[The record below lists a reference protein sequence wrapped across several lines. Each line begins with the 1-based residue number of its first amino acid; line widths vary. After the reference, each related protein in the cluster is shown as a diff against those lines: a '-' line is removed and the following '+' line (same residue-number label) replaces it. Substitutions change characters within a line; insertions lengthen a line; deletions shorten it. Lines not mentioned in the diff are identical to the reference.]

1 MKILRVRG
9 GIRLREI
16 APSLLSANF
25 YNLQADLDRLKN
37 EGIKYLHLDVMDG
50 NFVPNISFGLPV
62 IKAVRK
68 NTDFILDCHLMIEKP
83 ERYLEEFKNAGADIL
98 TVHQEATIH
107 LQRTLAEIRRLG
119 MKAGVSLNP
128 STSEDCLKYIMDD
141 LDLILVMSVNPGF
154 GGQSYIKAMNEKI
167 ARIRKMIDDSGKDII
182 LELDGGVNKDNIKEL
197 EDLGVDLF
205 VAGSAAFKNS
215 EIEKNLEDLRK

>member
-1 MKILRVRG
+1 
-9 GIRLREI
+9 LREI

-25 YNLQADLDRLKN
+25 YNLQDDLERLKKS
-37 EGIKYLHLDVMDG
+37 GIKYLHLDVMDG
-50 NFVPNISFGLPV
+50 NFVPNISFGLPI
-62 IKAVRK
+62 IKSVRK

-83 ERYLEEFKNAGADIL
+83 ERYLEDFKNAGADIL

-128 STSEDCLKYIMDD
+128 STSEETLKYIMDD
-141 LDLILVMSVNPGF
+141 LDLILIMSVNPGF
-154 GGQSYIKAMNEKI
+154 GGQSYIEAVNEKI
-167 ARIRKMIDDSGKDII
+167 KRVRKMIDDSGRDII
-182 LELDGGVNKDNIKEL
+182 LEVDGGVNKDNIKEL

-215 EIEKNLEDLRK
+215 EIEKNIGGLRDDK

>member
-1 MKILRVRG
+1 M
-9 GIRLREI
+9 REI

-25 YNLQADLDRLKN
+25 YNLQDDLERLKKS
-37 EGIKYLHLDVMDG
+37 GIRYLHLDVMDG
-50 NFVPNISFGLPV
+50 NFVPNISFGLPI
-62 IKAVRK
+62 IKSVRK

-83 ERYLEEFKNAGADIL
+83 ERYLEDFKNAGADIL

-128 STSEDCLKYIMDD
+128 STSEETLKYIMDD
-141 LDLILVMSVNPGF
+141 LDLILIMSVNPGF
-154 GGQSYIKAMNEKI
+154 GGQSYIESVNEKI
-167 ARIRKMIDDSGKDII
+167 KRVRKMIDESERDII
-182 LELDGGVNKDNIKEL
+182 LEVDGGVNKDNIKEL

-215 EIEKNLEDLRK
+215 EIEKNIGGLRDDK

>member
-1 MKILRVRG
+1 M
-9 GIRLREI
+9 REI

-25 YNLQADLDRLKN
+25 YNLQDDLERLKKA
-37 EGIKYLHLDVMDG
+37 GIKYLHLDVMDG
-50 NFVPNISFGLPV
+50 NFVPNISFGLPI
-62 IKAVRK
+62 IKSVRK

-83 ERYLEEFKNAGADIL
+83 ERYLEDFKNAGADIL

-128 STSEDCLKYIMDD
+128 STSEETLKYIMDD
-141 LDLILVMSVNPGF
+141 LDLILIMSVNPGF
-154 GGQSYIKAMNEKI
+154 GGQSYIESVNEKI
-167 ARIRKMIDDSGKDII
+167 KRVRKMIDESERDII
-182 LELDGGVNKDNIKEL
+182 LEVDGGVNKDNIKEL

-215 EIEKNLEDLRK
+215 EIEKNIGGLRDDK

>member
-1 MKILRVRG
+1 M
-9 GIRLREI
+9 REI

-25 YNLQADLDRLKN
+25 YNLQDDLERLKKS
-37 EGIKYLHLDVMDG
+37 GIKYLHLDVMDG
-50 NFVPNISFGLPV
+50 NFVPNISFGLPI
-62 IKAVRK
+62 IKSVRK

-83 ERYLEEFKNAGADIL
+83 ERYLEDFKNAGADIL

-128 STSEDCLKYIMDD
+128 STSEETLKYIMDD
-141 LDLILVMSVNPGF
+141 IDLILIMSVNPGF
-154 GGQSYIKAMNEKI
+154 GGQSYIESVNEKI
-167 ARIRKMIDDSGKDII
+167 KRVRKMIDESERDII
-182 LELDGGVNKDNIKEL
+182 LEVDGGVNKDNIKEL

-215 EIEKNLEDLRK
+215 EIEKNIGGLIDDK

>member
-1 MKILRVRG
+1 M
-9 GIRLREI
+9 REI

-25 YNLQADLDRLKN
+25 YNLQDDLERLKKS
-37 EGIKYLHLDVMDG
+37 GIKYLHLDVMDG
-50 NFVPNISFGLPV
+50 NFVPNISFGLPI
-62 IKAVRK
+62 IKSVRK

-83 ERYLEEFKNAGADIL
+83 ERYLEDFKNAGADIL

-128 STSEDCLKYIMDD
+128 STSEETLKYIMDD
-141 LDLILVMSVNPGF
+141 LDLILIMSVNPGF
-154 GGQSYIKAMNEKI
+154 GGQSYIDAVNEKI
-167 ARIRKMIDDSGKDII
+167 KRVRKMIDESERDII
-182 LELDGGVNKDNIKEL
+182 LEVDGGVNKDNIKEL

-215 EIEKNLEDLRK
+215 EIEKNIGGLRDDK

>member
-1 MKILRVRG
+1 M
-9 GIRLREI
+9 REI

-25 YNLQADLDRLKN
+25 YNLQDDLERLKKS
-37 EGIKYLHLDVMDG
+37 GIKYLHLDVMDG
-50 NFVPNISFGLPV
+50 NFVPNISFGLPI
-62 IKAVRK
+62 IKSVRK

-83 ERYLEEFKNAGADIL
+83 ERYLEDFKNAGADIL
-98 TVHQEATIH
+98 TVHQEATMH

-128 STSEDCLKYIMDD
+128 STSEETLKYIMDD
-141 LDLILVMSVNPGF
+141 LDLILIMSVNPGF
-154 GGQSYIKAMNEKI
+154 GGQSYIESVNEKI
-167 ARIRKMIDDSGKDII
+167 KRVRKMIDESERDII
-182 LELDGGVNKDNIKEL
+182 LEVDGGVNKDNIKEL

-215 EIEKNLEDLRK
+215 EIEKNIGGLRDDK

>member
-1 MKILRVRG
+1 M
-9 GIRLREI
+9 REI

-25 YNLQADLDRLKN
+25 YNLQDDLERLKKS
-37 EGIKYLHLDVMDG
+37 GIRYLHLDVMDG
-50 NFVPNISFGLPV
+50 NFVPNISFGLPI
-62 IKAVRK
+62 IKSVRK

-83 ERYLEEFKNAGADIL
+83 ERYLEDFKNAGADIL

-128 STSEDCLKYIMDD
+128 STSEETLKYIMDD
-141 LDLILVMSVNPGF
+141 LDLILIMSVNPGF
-154 GGQSYIKAMNEKI
+154 GGQSYIESVSEKI
-167 ARIRKMIDDSGKDII
+167 KRVRKMIDESERDII
-182 LELDGGVNKDNIKEL
+182 LEVDGGVNKDNIKEL
-197 EDLGVDLF
+197 ENLGVDLF

-215 EIEKNLEDLRK
+215 EIEKNIGGLRDDK

>member
-1 MKILRVRG
+1 M
-9 GIRLREI
+9 REI

-25 YNLQADLDRLKN
+25 YNLQDDLERLKKA
-37 EGIKYLHLDVMDG
+37 GIKYLHLDVMDG
-50 NFVPNISFGLPV
+50 NFVPNISFGLPI
-62 IKAVRK
+62 IKSLRK

-83 ERYLEEFKNAGADIL
+83 ERYLEDFKNAGADIL
-98 TVHQEATIH
+98 TVHQEACIH
-107 LQRTLAEIRRLG
+107 LQRTVAEIKRLG

-128 STSEDCLKYIMDD
+128 STSEESLKYIMDD
-141 LDLILVMSVNPGF
+141 ADLILVMSVNPGF

-167 ARIRKMIDDSGKDII
+167 SKIKKMIDDSKREII
-182 LELDGGVNKDNIKEL
+182 LEVDGGVNKDNIKDL

-215 EIEKNLEDLRK
+215 EIEKNLGELRK

>member
-1 MKILRVRG
+1 M
-9 GIRLREI
+9 REI

-25 YNLQADLDRLKN
+25 YNLQDDLERLKKA
-37 EGIKYLHLDVMDG
+37 GIKYLHLDVMDG
-50 NFVPNISFGLPV
+50 NFVPNISFGLPI
-62 IKAVRK
+62 IKSVRK

-83 ERYLEEFKNAGADIL
+83 ERYLEDFKNAGADIL

-128 STSEDCLKYIMDD
+128 STSEETLKYIMDD
-141 LDLILVMSVNPGF
+141 LDLILIMSVNPGF
-154 GGQSYIKAMNEKI
+154 GGQSYIESVSEKI
-167 ARIRKMIDDSGKDII
+167 KRVRKMIDESERDII
-182 LELDGGVNKDNIKEL
+182 LEVDGGVNKDNIKEL

-215 EIEKNLEDLRK
+215 AIEKNIGGLRDDK

>member
-1 MKILRVRG
+1 M
-9 GIRLREI
+9 REI

-25 YNLQADLDRLKN
+25 YNLQDDLERLKKS
-37 EGIKYLHLDVMDG
+37 GIKYLHLDVMDG
-50 NFVPNISFGLPV
+50 NFVPNISFGLPI
-62 IKAVRK
+62 IKSVRK

-83 ERYLEEFKNAGADIL
+83 ERYLEDFKNAGADIL

-128 STSEDCLKYIMDD
+128 STSEETLKYIMDD
-141 LDLILVMSVNPGF
+141 LDLILIMSVNPGF
-154 GGQSYIKAMNEKI
+154 GGQSYIESVSEKI
-167 ARIRKMIDDSGKDII
+167 KRVRKMIDESERDII
-182 LELDGGVNKDNIKEL
+182 LEVDGGVNKDNIKEL

-215 EIEKNLEDLRK
+215 EIEKNIGGLRDDK

>member
-1 MKILRVRG
+1 M
-9 GIRLREI
+9 REI

-25 YNLQADLDRLKN
+25 YNLQDDLERLKKS
-37 EGIKYLHLDVMDG
+37 GIKYLHLDVMDG
-50 NFVPNISFGLPV
+50 NFVPNISFGLPI
-62 IKAVRK
+62 IKSVRK

-83 ERYLEEFKNAGADIL
+83 ERYLEDFKNAGADIL

-128 STSEDCLKYIMDD
+128 STSEETLKYIMDD
-141 LDLILVMSVNPGF
+141 LDLILIMSVNPGF
-154 GGQSYIKAMNEKI
+154 GGQSYIESVNEKI
-167 ARIRKMIDDSGKDII
+167 KRVRKMIDESERDII
-182 LELDGGVNKDNIKEL
+182 LEVDGGVNKDNIKEL
-197 EDLGVDLF
+197 ENLGVDLF

-215 EIEKNLEDLRK
+215 EIEKNIGGLRDDK

>member
-1 MKILRVRG
+1 M
-9 GIRLREI
+9 
-16 APSLLSANF
+16 SANF
-25 YNLQADLDRLKN
+25 YNLKDDLERLKKS
-37 EGIKYLHLDVMDG
+37 GIKYLHLDVMDG
-50 NFVPNISFGLPV
+50 NFVPNISFGLPI
-62 IKAVRK
+62 IKSVRK

-83 ERYLEEFKNAGADIL
+83 ERYLEDFKNAGADIL

-128 STSEDCLKYIMDD
+128 STSEETLKYIMDD
-141 LDLILVMSVNPGF
+141 LDLILIMSVNPGF
-154 GGQSYIKAMNEKI
+154 GGQSYIESVNEKI
-167 ARIRKMIDDSGKDII
+167 KRVRKMIDESERDII
-182 LELDGGVNKDNIKEL
+182 LEVDGGVNKDNIKEL

-215 EIEKNLEDLRK
+215 EIEKNIGGLRDDK

>member
-1 MKILRVRG
+1 M
-9 GIRLREI
+9 REI

-25 YNLQADLDRLKN
+25 YNLQDDLERLKKS
-37 EGIKYLHLDVMDG
+37 GIKYLHLDVMDG
-50 NFVPNISFGLPV
+50 NFVPNISFGLPI
-62 IKAVRK
+62 IKSVRK
-68 NTDFILDCHLMIEKP
+68 NTDFILDCHLMIEQP
-83 ERYLEEFKNAGADIL
+83 ERYLEDFKNAGADIL

-128 STSEDCLKYIMDD
+128 STSEETLKYIMDD
-141 LDLILVMSVNPGF
+141 LDLILIMSVNPGF
-154 GGQSYIKAMNEKI
+154 GGQSYIESVNEKI
-167 ARIRKMIDDSGKDII
+167 KRVRKMIDESERDII
-182 LELDGGVNKDNIKEL
+182 LEVDGGVNKDNIKEL

-215 EIEKNLEDLRK
+215 ELEKNIGGLRDDK

>member
-1 MKILRVRG
+1 M
-9 GIRLREI
+9 REI

-25 YNLQADLDRLKN
+25 YNLQDDLERLKKS
-37 EGIKYLHLDVMDG
+37 GIKYLHLDVMDG
-50 NFVPNISFGLPV
+50 NFVPNISFGLP
-62 IKAVRK
+62 ITKSVRK

-83 ERYLEEFKNAGADIL
+83 ERYLEDFKNAGADIL

-128 STSEDCLKYIMDD
+128 STSEETLKYIMDD
-141 LDLILVMSVNPGF
+141 LDLILIMSVNPGF
-154 GGQSYIKAMNEKI
+154 GGQSYIESVNEKI
-167 ARIRKMIDDSGKDII
+167 KRVRKMIDESERDII
-182 LELDGGVNKDNIKEL
+182 LEVDGGVNKDNIKEL

-215 EIEKNLEDLRK
+215 EIEKNIGGLRDDK

>member
-1 MKILRVRG
+1 M
-9 GIRLREI
+9 REI

-25 YNLQADLDRLKN
+25 YNLQDDLERLKKS
-37 EGIKYLHLDVMDG
+37 GIRYLHLDVMDG
-50 NFVPNISFGLPV
+50 NFVPNISFGLPI
-62 IKAVRK
+62 IKSVRK

-83 ERYLEEFKNAGADIL
+83 ERYLKDFKNAGADIL

-128 STSEDCLKYIMDD
+128 STSEETLKYIMDD
-141 LDLILVMSVNPGF
+141 LDLILIMSVNPGF
-154 GGQSYIKAMNEKI
+154 GGQSYIESVNEKI
-167 ARIRKMIDDSGKDII
+167 KRVRKMIDESERDII
-182 LELDGGVNKDNIKEL
+182 LEVDGGVNKDNIKEL

-215 EIEKNLEDLRK
+215 EIEKNIGGLRDDK

>member
-1 MKILRVRG
+1 M
-9 GIRLREI
+9 REI

-25 YNLQADLDRLKN
+25 YNLQDDLERLKKS
-37 EGIKYLHLDVMDG
+37 GIKYLHLDVMDG
-50 NFVPNISFGLPV
+50 NFVPNISFGLPI
-62 IKAVRK
+62 IKSVRK

-83 ERYLEEFKNAGADIL
+83 ERYLEDFKNAGADIL
-98 TVHQEATIH
+98 TVHQEATIR

-128 STSEDCLKYIMDD
+128 STSEETLKYIMDD
-141 LDLILVMSVNPGF
+141 LDLILIMSVNPGF
-154 GGQSYIKAMNEKI
+154 GGQSYIESVNEKI
-167 ARIRKMIDDSGKDII
+167 KRVRKMIDESERDII
-182 LELDGGVNKDNIKEL
+182 LEVDGGVNKDNIKEL

-215 EIEKNLEDLRK
+215 EIEKNIGGLRDDK

>member
-1 MKILRVRG
+1 
-9 GIRLREI
+9 LREI

-25 YNLQADLDRLKN
+25 YNLQDDLERLKKS
-37 EGIKYLHLDVMDG
+37 GIKYLHLDVMDG
-50 NFVPNISFGLPV
+50 NFVPNISFGLPI
-62 IKAVRK
+62 IKSVRK

-83 ERYLEEFKNAGADIL
+83 ERYLEDFKNAGADIL

-107 LQRTLAEIRRLG
+107 LQRTIAEIRRLG

-128 STSEDCLKYIMDD
+128 STSEETLKYIMDD
-141 LDLILVMSVNPGF
+141 LDLILIMSVNPGF
-154 GGQSYIKAMNEKI
+154 GGQSYIESVNEKI
-167 ARIRKMIDDSGKDII
+167 KRVRKMIDESERDII
-182 LELDGGVNKDNIKEL
+182 LEVDGGVNKDNIKEL

-215 EIEKNLEDLRK
+215 EIEKNIGGLRDDK

>member
-1 MKILRVRG
+1 M
-9 GIRLREI
+9 REI

-25 YNLQADLDRLKN
+25 YNLQDDLERLKKS
-37 EGIKYLHLDVMDG
+37 GIKYLHLDVMDG
-50 NFVPNISFGLPV
+50 NFVPNISFGLPI
-62 IKAVRK
+62 IKSVRK

-83 ERYLEEFKNAGADIL
+83 ERYLEDFKNAGADIL

-128 STSEDCLKYIMDD
+128 STSEETLKYIMDD
-141 LDLILVMSVNPGF
+141 LDLILIMSVNPGF
-154 GGQSYIKAMNEKI
+154 GGQSYIESVNEKI
-167 ARIRKMIDDSGKDII
+167 KRVRKMIDESERDII
-182 LELDGGVNKDNIKEL
+182 LEVDGGVNKDNIKEL

-205 VAGSAAFKNS
+205 VAGSAAFKNL
-215 EIEKNLEDLRK
+215 EIEKNIGGLRDDK

>member
-1 MKILRVRG
+1 M
-9 GIRLREI
+9 REI

-25 YNLQADLDRLKN
+25 YNLHDDLERLKKS
-37 EGIKYLHLDVMDG
+37 GIKYLHLDVMDG
-50 NFVPNISFGLPV
+50 NFVPNISFGLPI
-62 IKAVRK
+62 IKSVRK

-83 ERYLEEFKNAGADIL
+83 ERYLEDFKNAGADIL

-128 STSEDCLKYIMDD
+128 STSEETLKYIMDD
-141 LDLILVMSVNPGF
+141 LDLILIMSVNPGF
-154 GGQSYIKAMNEKI
+154 GGQSYIEAVNEKI
-167 ARIRKMIDDSGKDII
+167 KRVRKMIDDSGRDII
-182 LELDGGVNKDNIKEL
+182 LEVDGGVNKDNIKEL

-215 EIEKNLEDLRK
+215 EIEKNIGGLKDDK

>member
-1 MKILRVRG
+1 M
-9 GIRLREI
+9 REI

-25 YNLQADLDRLKN
+25 YNLQDDLERLKKA
-37 EGIKYLHLDVMDG
+37 GIKYLHLDVMDG
-50 NFVPNISFGLPV
+50 NFVPNISFGLPI
-62 IKAVRK
+62 IKSVRK

-83 ERYLEEFKNAGADIL
+83 ERYLEDFKNAGADIL

-128 STSEDCLKYIMDD
+128 STSEETLKYIMDD
-141 LDLILVMSVNPGF
+141 LDLILIMSVNPGF
-154 GGQSYIKAMNEKI
+154 GGQSYIKAVDEKI
-167 ARIRKMIDDSGKDII
+167 KRVRKMIDESERDII
-182 LELDGGVNKDNIKEL
+182 LEVDGGVNKDNIKEL

-215 EIEKNLEDLRK
+215 EIEKNLGDLRNDK

>member
-1 MKILRVRG
+1 M
-9 GIRLREI
+9 REI

-25 YNLQADLDRLKN
+25 YNLQDDLERLKKS
-37 EGIKYLHLDVMDG
+37 GIKYLHLDVMDG
-50 NFVPNISFGLPV
+50 NFVPNISFGLPI
-62 IKAVRK
+62 IKSVRK

-83 ERYLEEFKNAGADIL
+83 ERYLEDFKNAGADIL

-128 STSEDCLKYIMDD
+128 STSEETLKYILDD
-141 LDLILVMSVNPGF
+141 LDLILIMSVNPGF
-154 GGQSYIKAMNEKI
+154 GGQSYIESVNEKI
-167 ARIRKMIDDSGKDII
+167 KRVRKMIDESGRDII
-182 LELDGGVNKDNIKEL
+182 LEVDGGVNKDNIKEL
-197 EDLGVDLF
+197 GDLGVDLF

-215 EIEKNLEDLRK
+215 EIEKNIGGLRDDK

>member
-1 MKILRVRG
+1 M
-9 GIRLREI
+9 
-16 APSLLSANF
+16 SANF
-25 YNLQADLDRLKN
+25 YNLQDDLERLKKS
-37 EGIKYLHLDVMDG
+37 GIKYLHLDVMDG
-50 NFVPNISFGLPV
+50 NFVPNISFGLPI
-62 IKAVRK
+62 IKSVRK

-83 ERYLEEFKNAGADIL
+83 ERYLEDFKNAGADIL

-128 STSEDCLKYIMDD
+128 STSEETLKYIMDD
-141 LDLILVMSVNPGF
+141 LDLILIMSVNPGF
-154 GGQSYIKAMNEKI
+154 GGQSYIESVNEKI
-167 ARIRKMIDDSGKDII
+167 KRVRKMIDESERDII
-182 LELDGGVNKDNIKEL
+182 LEVDGGVNKDNIKAL

-215 EIEKNLEDLRK
+215 EIEKNIGGLRDDK

>member
-1 MKILRVRG
+1 M
-9 GIRLREI
+9 REI

-25 YNLQADLDRLKN
+25 YNLQDDLERLKKS
-37 EGIKYLHLDVMDG
+37 GIKYLHLDVMDG
-50 NFVPNISFGLPV
+50 NFVPNISFGLPI
-62 IKAVRK
+62 IKSVRK

-83 ERYLEEFKNAGADIL
+83 ERYLEDFKNAGADIL

-128 STSEDCLKYIMDD
+128 STSEETLKYIMDD
-141 LDLILVMSVNPGF
+141 LDLILIMSVNPGF
-154 GGQSYIKAMNEKI
+154 GGQSYIDAVNEKI
-167 ARIRKMIDDSGKDII
+167 KRVRKMIDESERDII
-182 LELDGGVNKDNIKEL
+182 LEVDGGVNKDNIKEL
-197 EDLGVDLF
+197 ENLGVDLF

-215 EIEKNLEDLRK
+215 EIEKNIGGLRDDK

>member
-1 MKILRVRG
+1 M
-9 GIRLREI
+9 REI

-25 YNLQADLDRLKN
+25 YNLQDDLERLKKS
-37 EGIKYLHLDVMDG
+37 GIKYLHLDVMDG
-50 NFVPNISFGLPV
+50 NFVPNISFGLPI
-62 IKAVRK
+62 IKSVRK

-83 ERYLEEFKNAGADIL
+83 ERYLEDFKNARADIL

-128 STSEDCLKYIMDD
+128 STSEETLKYIMDD
-141 LDLILVMSVNPGF
+141 LDLILIMSVNPGF
-154 GGQSYIKAMNEKI
+154 GGQSYIESVNEKI
-167 ARIRKMIDDSGKDII
+167 KRVRKMIDESERDII
-182 LELDGGVNKDNIKEL
+182 LEVDGGVNKDNIKEL

-215 EIEKNLEDLRK
+215 EIEKNIGGLRDDK

>member
-1 MKILRVRG
+1 M
-9 GIRLREI
+9 REI

-25 YNLQADLDRLKN
+25 YNLQDDLERLKKS
-37 EGIKYLHLDVMDG
+37 GIKYLHLDVMDG
-50 NFVPNISFGLPV
+50 NFVPNISFGLPI
-62 IKAVRK
+62 IKSVRK
-68 NTDFILDCHLMIEKP
+68 NTEFILDCHLMIEKP
-83 ERYLEEFKNAGADIL
+83 ERYLEDFKNAGADIL

-128 STSEDCLKYIMDD
+128 STSEETLKYIMDD
-141 LDLILVMSVNPGF
+141 LDLILIMSVNPGF
-154 GGQSYIKAMNEKI
+154 GGQSYIESVNEKI
-167 ARIRKMIDDSGKDII
+167 KRVRKMIDDSGRDII
-182 LELDGGVNKDNIKEL
+182 LEVDGGVNKDNIKEL

-215 EIEKNLEDLRK
+215 EIEKNIGGLRDDK

>member
-1 MKILRVRG
+1 M
-9 GIRLREI
+9 REI

-25 YNLQADLDRLKN
+25 YNLQDDLERLKKS
-37 EGIKYLHLDVMDG
+37 GVKYLHLDVMDG
-50 NFVPNISFGLPV
+50 NFVPNISFGLPI
-62 IKAVRK
+62 IKSVRK

-83 ERYLEEFKNAGADIL
+83 ERYLEDFKNAGADIL

-128 STSEDCLKYIMDD
+128 STSEETLKYIMDD
-141 LDLILVMSVNPGF
+141 LDLILIMSVNPGF
-154 GGQSYIKAMNEKI
+154 GGQSYIESVNEKI
-167 ARIRKMIDDSGKDII
+167 KRVRKMIDESERDII
-182 LELDGGVNKDNIKEL
+182 LEVDGGVNKDNIKAL

-215 EIEKNLEDLRK
+215 EIEKNIGGLRDDK

>member
-1 MKILRVRG
+1 M
-9 GIRLREI
+9 REI

-25 YNLQADLDRLKN
+25 YNLQDDLERLKKS
-37 EGIKYLHLDVMDG
+37 GIKYLHLDVMDG
-50 NFVPNISFGLPV
+50 NFVPNISFGLPI
-62 IKAVRK
+62 IKSVRK

-83 ERYLEEFKNAGADIL
+83 ERYLEDFKNAGADIL

-128 STSEDCLKYIMDD
+128 STSEETLKYIMDD
-141 LDLILVMSVNPGF
+141 LDLILIMSVNPGF
-154 GGQSYIKAMNEKI
+154 GGQSYIKSVNEKI
-167 ARIRKMIDDSGKDII
+167 KRVRKMIDESERDII
-182 LELDGGVNKDNIKEL
+182 LEVDGGVNKDNIKEL

-215 EIEKNLEDLRK
+215 EIEKNIGGLKDDK

>member
-1 MKILRVRG
+1 M
-9 GIRLREI
+9 REI

-25 YNLQADLDRLKN
+25 YNLQDDLERLKKS
-37 EGIKYLHLDVMDG
+37 GIKYLHLDVMDG
-50 NFVPNISFGLPV
+50 NFVSNISFGLPI
-62 IKAVRK
+62 IKSVRK

-83 ERYLEEFKNAGADIL
+83 ERYLEDFKNAGADIL

-128 STSEDCLKYIMDD
+128 STSEETLKYIMDD
-141 LDLILVMSVNPGF
+141 LDLILIMSVNPGF
-154 GGQSYIKAMNEKI
+154 GGQSYIESVNEKI
-167 ARIRKMIDDSGKDII
+167 KRVRKMIDESERDII
-182 LELDGGVNKDNIKEL
+182 LEVDGGVNKDNIKEL

-215 EIEKNLEDLRK
+215 EIEKNIGGLRDDK

>member
-1 MKILRVRG
+1 M
-9 GIRLREI
+9 REI

-25 YNLQADLDRLKN
+25 YNLQDDLERLKKS
-37 EGIKYLHLDVMDG
+37 GIKYLHLDVMDG
-50 NFVPNISFGLPV
+50 NFVPNISFGLPI
-62 IKAVRK
+62 IKSVRK

-83 ERYLEEFKNAGADIL
+83 ERYLEDFKNAGADIL

-128 STSEDCLKYIMDD
+128 STSEETLKYIMDD
-141 LDLILVMSVNPGF
+141 LDLILIMSVNPGF
-154 GGQSYIKAMNEKI
+154 GGQSYIEAVNEKI
-167 ARIRKMIDDSGKDII
+167 KRVRKMIDDSGRDIM
-182 LELDGGVNKDNIKEL
+182 LEVDGGVNKDNIKEL

-215 EIEKNLEDLRK
+215 EIEKNIGGLKDDK